1 MAGELYPTNQWTAPM
16 PPPTQSANLPV
27 PTGWGNRNFSQHP
40 GTRGTSW
47 RRYAAAM
54 RRYKWMIAGVTAAG
68 AVVGFVLS
76 RTVKPE
82 YETRAR
88 IWIAQE
94 AFRPGEDRATPLGE
108 RQILDASAW
117 AELLTSNV
125 VLDSV
130 VQQMSLFVAPKKRED
145 VDLFSA
151 NTPFKSRGTLQPGSY
166 TLALDGNGRYTLR
179 GKPRHARTDQTLETG
194 TLGSPVGQRLGF
206 DWTPPR
212 LRGQR
217 EIEFDVTSLRQAA
230 IDLAE
235 RLKVQLTERSFLVL
249 SLKGDDPDRD
259 AAILNSV
266 ARQFVETT
274 KDIKRVKE
282 ALLAGALAAQVAE
295 AERNLRQSEQQLERF
310 RTSTITLPRLDF
322 RRGERDDPATTTF
335 QSAKASAD
343 SLARERAI
351 LQNIVRGLR
360 GGGRGVNA
368 GAVLAV
374 PSARTAPELQAAVQ
388 DLQNAETDL
397 QTLRRTYTSEFPRV
411 RTLQQTIDRLRT
423 QTIPAQINVL
433 VGRLAQQEREA
444 RRFEARSAGELRS
457 IPRRQL
463 DEERLA
469 RTVAVNE
476 SLYTVLR
483 DRYQRARAAEASVVP
498 DVSVLDT
505 AVAPIN
511 PVGNTGPVLMALAI
525 LGSLLG
531 AVLLAIVLDRI
542 DPSFRYPEQ
551 IQQLGLSMLGTVPHM
566 NGTLTLDSSDDET
579 LKAVEAFRELRMNLR
594 HAQPTP
600 GPTVVTI
607 TSPGE
612 NDGKSMLAS
621 NLALAFA
628 DAGYR
633 TLLIDGDV
641 RRGRLHDT
649 FGVEQ
654 SPGLTDLL
662 AGQARPDQ
670 IARRSTNDKL
680 LVIPAGSRAANAPE
694 LLMSDGLR
702 RLLLTAGPVFDVV
715 LVDSPP
721 LGAGAD
727 PYALGVAS
735 TNMLMVLRAGK
746 TDRQMAAAKLDIL
759 DRLPVRVLGA
769 VLNDIEPKGVYKYY
783 SYLDGYAAS
792 GAQLVPVPAHA
803 HASGAYHET

>member
-1 MAGELYPTNQWTAPM
+1 M

-27 PTGWGNRNFSQHP
+27 PTGWGNRSFSQHP
-40 GTRGTSW
+40 GTRGIPW
-47 RRYAAAM
+47 RRYAAAV

-68 AVVGFVLS
+68 AVAGFVLS
-76 RTVKPE
+76 RTVKPD

-88 IWIAQE
+88 IWIAQD
-94 AFRPGEDRATPLGE
+94 AFRSGDDRVTPVGE
-108 RQILDASAW
+108 RQLLDASAW
-117 AELLTSNV
+117 AELLTSNM

-130 VQQMSLFVAPKKRED
+130 VQEMSLFVAPSKRED
-145 VDLFSA
+145 ADLFTG
-151 NTPFKSRGTLQPGSY
+151 NTPFRSRGTLQPGSY
-166 TLALDGNGRYTLR
+166 TLVLDGNGRYALR
-179 GKPRHARTDQTLETG
+179 GKPRRAAAEQTLETG
-194 TLGSPVGQRLGF
+194 ILGSPVGRRLGF

-212 LRGQR
+212 LRGAR
-217 EIEFDVTSLRQAA
+217 EIEFNVTSLRQAA

-235 RLKVQLTERSFLVL
+235 RLNVQLTERSFLVL
-249 SLKGDDPDRD
+249 SLKGSDPDRD

-274 KDIKRVKE
+274 MDIKRSKE

-295 AERNLRQSEQQLERF
+295 AERSLRESEQQLERF
-310 RTSTITLPRLDF
+310 RTSTITLPWRDF
-322 RRGERDDPATTTF
+322 GPGARDDPATQSF
-335 QSAKASAD
+335 QSNKQAAD
-343 SLARERAI
+343 SLARERAA
-351 LQNIVRGLR
+351 LQSIVRGLR
-360 GGGRGVNA
+360 GGRGVNA

-374 PSARTAPELQAAVQ
+374 PSARSAPELQAAVQ
-388 DLQNAETDL
+388 DLAAAETEL
-397 QTLRRTYTSEFPRV
+397 QALRRTFTSAYPRV
-411 RTLQQTIDRLRT
+411 RALEQSIYRLRT
-423 QTIPAQINVL
+423 QTIPQQINVL
-433 VGRLAQQEREA
+433 IGRLSQQQREA
-444 RRFEARSAGELRS
+444 ARYASRSAGELRA
-457 IPRRQL
+457 IPRRAL
-463 DEERLA
+463 DEARLA

-476 SLYTVLR
+476 SLYTALR

-505 AVAPIN
+505 AVAPID
-511 PVGNTGPVLMALAI
+511 PVGNTGPMLMALVI
-525 LGSLLG
+525 LGSLAG
-531 AVLLAIVLDRI
+531 AVLLAILLDRL
-542 DPSFRYPEQ
+542 DPTFRYPEQ
-551 IQQLGLSMLGTVPHM
+551 VQELGLSMLGAVPHITS
-566 NGTLTLDSSDDET
+566 TLTLDSSDDET
-579 LKAVEAFRELRMNLR
+579 LKAVESFRELRMNLR

-600 GPTVVTI
+600 GPTVVTV

-670 IARRSTNDKL
+670 IARRSTNEKL

-727 PYALGVAS
+727 PFALGVAS